1 MSIQDPTLQAIASY
15 YMSPAEA
22 FIGLMVLFLNLFLEI
37 VEKGIPKD
45 NSPIGCV
52 ILPKVLWYID
62 DPPGP
67 NILITNSSPSE
78 KKIKIFSLGELFVVK
93 MLGPGGGINE
103 S

>member
-1 MSIQDPTLQAIASY
+1 MYKFDKIADLYKMSIQDPTLQAIASY

-52 ILPKVLWYID
+52 ILPKVL
-62 DPPGP
+62 
-67 NILITNSSPSE
+67 
-78 KKIKIFSLGELFVVK
+78 
-93 MLGPGGGINE
+93 
-103 S
+103 